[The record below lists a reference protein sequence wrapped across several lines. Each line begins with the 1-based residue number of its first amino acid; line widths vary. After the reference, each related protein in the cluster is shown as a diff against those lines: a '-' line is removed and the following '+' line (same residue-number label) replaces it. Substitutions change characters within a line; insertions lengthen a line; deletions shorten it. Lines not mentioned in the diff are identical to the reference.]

1 MSILHKL
8 ITLLPS
14 LRRERVEKTAESALP
29 PAQWLVIGLGNPG
42 AKYAGTRHN
51 VGYLAV
57 DRLLERR
64 GADLAPVRGVKAAV
78 SQIELG
84 GDGADGGEGGEGGE
98 GTEGVLLV
106 RSTTFMNLSGEAVA
120 PLAASYGTD
129 ADHVIAVHDELDLP
143 PGVVKVKL
151 GGNENGHNGLKSI
164 TEKLGT
170 RDYIRV
176 RVGIGRPAAGTGVVE
191 HVLTALDAEHDWEA
205 VADTAADAVEIIAG
219 KGLSAAQNEIHGRR

>member
-84 GDGADGGEGGEGGE
+84 GHGADGGE

-120 PLAASYGTD
+120 PLAASYGID

>member
-84 GDGADGGEGGEGGE
+84 GDGADGGEG
-98 GTEGVLLV
+98 TEGVLLV
-106 RSTTFMNLSGEAVA
+106 RSTTYMNLSGEAVA
-120 PLAASYGTD
+120 PLAASYGID

>member
-84 GDGADGGEGGEGGE
+84 GDGGEGGE

>member
-51 VGYLAV
+51 GGYLAV

-84 GDGADGGEGGEGGE
+84 GDGADGGEGGE

-219 KGLSAAQNEIHGRR
+219 KGLSAAQNEIPGRR